1 MKLPAVTTG
10 TLLTLLCLCCA
21 WLYLK
26 ALGQNEYRQAF
37 KVKGAAALC
46 FCALGLLTARFCSD
60 RAFSLK
66 IVLGLFM
73 GLVGDELLAL
83 RRFFVGKR
91 DLIFALGSVAFGI
104 GHFLYIS
111 AVSSAGRTIFP
122 LAVLF
127 AAMYAAVSFAYAFRK
142 RMNAGKMQIFAVVYI
157 LVVVF
162 MAACASACAVLTRKA
177 GAILFALGGICFA
190 VSDNLLCSYQFGE
203 ARTPSV
209 DLAVHVSYYAAQLLI
224 AWSIAFF

>member
-37 KVKGAAALC
+37 KVKRAAALC

-73 GLVGDELLAL
+73 GLVGDQLLAL
-83 RRFFVGKR
+83 RRIYVEKH
-91 DLIFALGSVAFGI
+91 DLVFALGSVAFAI

-111 AVSSAGRTIFP
+111 ALVSAGHAIFP
-122 LAVLF
+122 LAALF
-127 AAMYAAVSFAYAFRK
+127 TALYAAVSFAYAVK
-142 RMNAGKMQIFAVVYI
+142 HRMNAGKRQIFAVVYI
-157 LVVVF
+157 LVVVS
-162 MAACASACAVLTRKA
+162 MAACASACAVLMRKT

-190 VSDNLLCSYQFGE
+190 VSDNLLCAYQFGE

-209 DLAVHVSYYAAQLLI
+209 DLAVHVTYYAAQLLI